1 MACARS
7 RGSSRSGRGARF
19 FFSSRRRHTRFD
31 CDWSSDVCSSD
42 LANLVSCA
50 LPTGACRHS
59 RRDSNGH
66 HHHHRDCD
74 NCRSD
79 RGRRTGHVYF
89 PRRCAGERFPDPRG
103 RDSGGAAPADG
114 RFSTRSGRTPIE
126 GRVRMRRVLLLV
138 LSFVYLLNV
147 VFFVTGCKK
156 AAQTKITIGS
166 KFFTEQVVLA
176 ELLAQHIEARTG
188 IPVIRK
194 TNLGG
199 TLLVHK
205 ALLSGDLDVYV
216 EYTGTALTAVLN
228 EAPQGT
234 SAEVYN
240 RVKKLYSERFHLEVT
255 EPLGFENTFAMV
267 IRGDDAKNL
276 HIQKISDI
284 APLAPKWRAG
294 VGYEFLERPD
304 GFRGWSDSYNL
315 HFAESPKVM
324 DLGLIY
330 RALVDHQVDIVAGN
344 STDGLI
350 DSLGLVALADD
361 RHYFPPYDAVP
372 IVRQSTLAQ
381 FPQLR
386 AALADLS
393 GKLSAADIRRLNY
406 AVDAQHHD
414 AAAVVRAFCQSRG
427 F

>member
-1 MACARS
+1 MRRS
-7 RGSSRSGRGARF
+7 F
-19 FFSSRRRHTRFD
+19 F
-31 CDWSSDVCSSD
+31 
-42 LANLVSCA
+42 ALVSVVT
-50 LPTGACRHS
+50 LLFSGCRQS
-59 RRDSNGH
+59 
-66 HHHHRDCD
+66 
-74 NCRSD
+74 
-79 RGRRTGHVYF
+79 
-89 PRRCAGERFPDPRG
+89 
-103 RDSGGAAPADG
+103 
-114 RFSTRSGRTPIE
+114 
-126 GRVRMRRVLLLV
+126 
-138 LSFVYLLNV
+138 
-147 VFFVTGCKK
+147 
-156 AAQTKITIGS
+156 AQSKITIGS

-176 ELLAQHIEARTG
+176 ELLAQHIEAKTG

-205 ALLSGDLDVYV
+205 ALLADQLDLYV

-228 EAPQGT
+228 ESPSRDSNA
-234 SAEVYN
+234 VYH
-240 RVKKLYSERFHLEVT
+240 RVKQLYSDRFHLEVT

-267 IRGDDAKNL
+267 VRGDDAQKFHL
-276 HIQKISDI
+276 QKISD
-284 APLAPKWRAG
+284 LAPIARKWRAG
-294 VGYEFLERPD
+294 VGYEFLERSD
-304 GFRGWSDSYNL
+304 GFPGLTQNYGL

-372 IVRQSTLAQ
+372 IVRQSALAQ

-386 AALADLS
+386 AALADLA

-406 AVDAQHHD
+406 AVDAQHQD
-414 AAAVVRAFCQSRG
+414 AAAVARAFRQSRG

>member
-1 MACARS
+1 MRRA
-7 RGSSRSGRGARF
+7 SSRF
-19 FFSSRRRHTRFD
+19 FFF
-31 CDWSSDVCSSD
+31 
-42 LANLVSCA
+42 L
-50 LPTGACRHS
+50 
-59 RRDSNGH
+59 
-66 HHHHRDCD
+66 
-74 NCRSD
+74 
-79 RGRRTGHVYF
+79 
-89 PRRCAGERFPDPRG
+89 
-103 RDSGGAAPADG
+103 
-114 RFSTRSGRTPIE
+114 
-126 GRVRMRRVLLLV
+126 
-138 LSFVYLLNV
+138 YLLNLIY
-147 VFFVTGCKK
+147 FLSACRQPP
-156 AAQTKITIGS
+156 QTKITIGS
-166 KFFTEQVVLA
+166 KFFTEQVILA

-205 ALLSGDLDVYV
+205 ALLAGELDLYV

-228 EAPQGT
+228 ETPQRD
-234 SAEVYN
+234 SNAVYH
-240 RVKKLYSERFHLEVT
+240 RVKQLYSDRFHLEAT

-267 IRGDDAKNL
+267 IRGDDAQKFHL
-276 HIQKISDI
+276 QKISDL
-284 APLAPKWRAG
+284 APIAPKWRAG

-304 GFRGWSDSYNL
+304 GFPGLTKNYGL
-315 HFAESPKVM
+315 HFAGSPKVM

-386 AALADLS
+386 AALADLA

-406 AVDAQHHD
+406 AVDALHQD
-414 AAAVVRAFCQSRG
+414 AAAVVRQFRSSKG
-427 F
+427 L